1 MEQQQTTIDSI
12 NGLSEIAE
20 YMQDE
25 ELNTALTFIAKVII
39 KPDIPINVVTI
50 EIVRLQAIAAKM
62 AFKATWM
69 ANVDKSDRGKKNL
82 YYTAA
87 EAINNLVSALKYIA
101 RQCIL
106 EGYREEPNNDK
117 KFTTADN
124 DKDLSLIHI

>member
-1 MEQQQTTIDSI
+1 MQQEQTTIDMV

-25 ELNTALTFIAKVII
+25 ELTTALTFIAKIII
-39 KPDIPINVVTI
+39 KPDIPLNVATV

-87 EAINNLVSALKYIA
+87 ESINNLVSALKYIT
-101 RQCIL
+101 R
-106 EGYREEPNNDK
+106 
-117 KFTTADN
+117 
-124 DKDLSLIHI
+124 

>member
-1 MEQQQTTIDSI
+1 MEQQQTTIDMV

-25 ELNTALTFIAKVII
+25 ELTTALTFIAKIII
-39 KPDIPINVVTI
+39 KPDIPLQVATV

-62 AFKATWM
+62 SFKATWM

-87 EAINNLVSALKYIA
+87 ESINNLVSALKYII
-101 RQCIL
+101 R
-106 EGYREEPNNDK
+106 
-117 KFTTADN
+117 
-124 DKDLSLIHI
+124 